1 MSILSGFERLLK
13 YIAVCLLVIFFIV
26 FFFRPVE
33 TGDIWWHLST
43 GKYIAQHH
51 HPPYLDPFPFSSF
64 KVKWIFTQWLGS
76 LIYYEIYNFG
86 GEIGLKVFRVVMF
99 VFIFLIFF
107 LYAHRRMSF
116 PLLFLL
122 IIDLI
127 FCLGLRT
134 HLRPYLF
141 NFIFVQLFLIALY
154 NHQDTSDKKYLWPIP
169 LIGMFWVNIHL
180 GSLIY
185 GLLLISLFLF
195 SYILKYLSIR
205 IYKDTDGKKITEVL
219 NKIKDVTIILIL
231 YLSTFFISPYGLEG
245 ALYPFKAI
253 LFPNYI
259 GFYTLSQSI
268 AELLP
273 PLYIFSM
280 QGVCFVI
287 LFGIAL
293 FMLVKQRRHIIYI
306 TDILLFVFAVF
317 LFVYGQRASSFFS
330 IIMAY
335 IIVRNADVVKK
346 WRMSSGINVLVYLV
360 SILFLFVNVL
370 HIVNKYVC
378 YDKNCIRYLS
388 LKGDVLSPKRVL
400 DFLKKNN
407 ICGKVYNT
415 DRYGGYIIWHSYPCL
430 RPFADTRQ
438 IDFNAYQNYRY
449 IRRSP
454 EQLWDK
460 TAELSGFN
468 IVMLDASLKNNK
480 HLIHYLKDN
489 PLWQMVFIDGFCI
502 LFVRRGVFILPSAAN
517 NFEKSLSQI
526 SLSMDEVSSVLK
538 KNRFG
543 KKRLVDVL
551 KDFVFPSPYFVS
563 RFEEGITLYDMGFK
577 SAGIRYILD
586 TVGVTNRYV
595 LRYAL
600 SLMITH

>member
-1 MSILSGFERLLK
+1 MSMLSGFERLLK
-13 YIAVCLLVIFFIV
+13 YIAVCLLAIFFIV

-43 GKYIAQHH
+43 GKYIASHH
-51 HPPYLDPFPFSSF
+51 HPPYQDPFPFSSF

-76 LIYYEIYNFG
+76 LIYYEIYSFG
-86 GEIGLKVFRVVMF
+86 GEIGLKVFRVLMF

-107 LYAHRRMSF
+107 LYARRKIPF
-116 PLLFLL
+116 PFLFLL

-127 FCLGLRT
+127 FCLGYRT

-141 NFIFVQLFLIALY
+141 NFIFVQLFLISLY
-154 NHQDTSDKKYLWPIP
+154 DHQDTSDKKYLWSIP

-195 SYILKYLSIR
+195 SYILKYLSGR
-205 IYKDTDGKKITEVL
+205 MYKNIDSRQIADLLT
-219 NKIKDVTIILIL
+219 KIKDVAIILIL
-231 YLSTFFISPYGLEG
+231 YLFTFFISPYGVEG

-280 QGVCFVI
+280 HGVCFII
-287 LFGIAL
+287 LLGIAL

-306 TDILLFVFAVF
+306 TDILLFIFAIF

-335 IIVRNADVVKK
+335 VIVRNANVIKR
-346 WRMSSGINVLVYLV
+346 WEISSRINVSIYLLG
-360 SILFLFVNVL
+360 ILFLFVNIL
-370 HIVNKYVC
+370 HVVNQYIC
-378 YDKNCIRYLS
+378 YDKYCIKHLF
-388 LKGDVLSPKRVL
+388 LKEDVHSPKSVL
-400 DFLKKNN
+400 DFLNKNN

-449 IRRSP
+449 IRKYP

-460 TAELSGFN
+460 AAELSGFN
-468 IVMLDASLKNNK
+468 IVMLDASLKNNAR
-480 HLIHYLKDN
+480 LIHYLKDS
-489 PLWQMVFIDGFCI
+489 PLWQMVFIDGFCV
-502 LFVRRGVFILPSAAN
+502 LFLRKGVFILPSAAN
-517 NFEKSLSQI
+517 NFEKSLRQV
-526 SLSMDEVSSVLK
+526 SLSVDEVNSVLK
-538 KNRFG
+538 KNRFR

-586 TVGVTNRYV
+586 TVGVTDRYL

-600 SLMITH
+600 SLMLNP